1 MLKFDDSLTQSLF
14 ITYEPKIYG
23 DANRDLEI
31 TAVDA
36 LMTLQRSVNKIEFD
50 DKQELLCNVN
60 RDSDITAD
68 DALKILQKAVNKIS
82 EF

>member
-1 MLKFDDSLTQSLF
+1 
-14 ITYEPKIYG
+14 
-23 DANRDLEI
+23 
-31 TAVDA
+31 
-36 LMTLQRSVNKIEFD
+36 MTLQRSVNKIEFD